1 MLVSRGYRMT
11 INAREPQ
18 GCVAW
23 PRAKARLRVTLFQGT
38 EAPAHPVEK
47 ITEREHSEG
56 IAALWMAA
64 RNLQQDWPGQLPEF
78 FAGSEGQREPR
89 RHIAIL
95 TILCPRSSTLWLML
109 STAARSRLSI
119 VLVGAR
125 NPSNIGAAARAMQD
139 FGFSDLRVANDF
151 GAPFEAAQLEALQ
164 ADNPA
169 AVAAGEV
176 MRNARRFDT
185 LASAIADCTLIV
197 ATTAI
202 GERQL
207 KQPILPLQ
215 QAAPLLLAAL
225 NTTDLNTTNTVG
237 APFMTAPSSWVG
249 SDEPPHQHPPK
260 VALLFGSE
268 KTGLTNDQLSHA
280 TLLTTIPMYS
290 PEGKRHLSMN
300 LGQSVAVCLYELTR
314 DGLESSIEIPP
325 VHEAP
330 ATAEDRERLTQLLL
344 DVLHATGYTRRF
356 PANASEP
363 LVRQLIQQLAA
374 SHREAM
380 THRQA
385 ETLMGILRQ
394 ILWHERNQ
402 PQA

>member
-1 MLVSRGYRMT
+1 MV
-11 INAREPQ
+11 
-18 GCVAW
+18 
-23 PRAKARLRVTLFQGT
+23 
-38 EAPAHPVEK
+38 
-47 ITEREHSEG
+47 
-56 IAALWMAA
+56 
-64 RNLQQDWPGQLPEF
+64 
-78 FAGSEGQREPR
+78 
-89 RHIAIL
+89 
-95 TILCPRSSTLWLML
+95 

-139 FGFSDLRVANDF
+139 FGFSDLRIANDF
-151 GAPFEAAQLEALQ
+151 AAPFEAAQLEAKS
-164 ADNPA
+164 
-169 AVAAGEV
+169 AVAAQHV

-185 LASAIADCTLIV
+185 LAAAIADCTLIV

-207 KQPILPLQ
+207 KHPILPLQ
-215 QAAPLLLAAL
+215 QATPLILAAM
-225 NTTDLNTTNTVG
+225 NTPD
-237 APFMTAPSSWVG
+237 APSLTTETSAG
-249 SDEPPHQHPPK
+249 DNPQQLTR

-280 TLLTTIPMYS
+280 TLLTTIPMYA
-290 PEGKRHLSMN
+290 PEGERHLSMN
-300 LGQSVAVCLYELTR
+300 LGQSVAVCLYDLTR
-314 DGLESSIEIPP
+314 GGLESSIEIPP
-325 VHEAP
+325 LHEALS
-330 ATAEDRERLTQLLL
+330 TAEDRERLTQLLL

>member
-1 MLVSRGYRMT
+1 
-11 INAREPQ
+11 
-18 GCVAW
+18 
-23 PRAKARLRVTLFQGT
+23 
-38 EAPAHPVEK
+38 
-47 ITEREHSEG
+47 
-56 IAALWMAA
+56 
-64 RNLQQDWPGQLPEF
+64 
-78 FAGSEGQREPR
+78 
-89 RHIAIL
+89 
-95 TILCPRSSTLWLML
+95 ML

-139 FGFSDLRVANDF
+139 FGFSDLRIANDF
-151 GAPFEAAQLEALQ
+151 AAPFEAAQLEAKS
-164 ADNPA
+164 
-169 AVAAGEV
+169 AVAAQHV

-185 LASAIADCTLIV
+185 LAAAIADCTLIV

-207 KQPILPLQ
+207 KHPILPLQ
-215 QAAPLLLAAL
+215 QATPLILAAV
-225 NTTDLNTTNTVG
+225 NTPD
-237 APFMTAPSSWVG
+237 APSLTTETSAG
-249 SDEPPHQHPPK
+249 DNPQQLTR

-280 TLLTTIPMYS
+280 TLLTTIPMYA
-290 PEGKRHLSMN
+290 PEGERHLSMN

-314 DGLESSIEIPP
+314 GGLESSIEIPP
-325 VHEAP
+325 LHEALS
-330 ATAEDRERLTQLLL
+330 TAEDRERLTQLLL

-363 LVRQLIQQLAA
+363 LVRQLIQQLGA
-374 SHREAM
+374 SHREGM

-402 PQA
+402 PRA